1 MYEELFFNEMLYSR
15 LQRKLLLVVTDDTV
29 TPIDLQMG
37 HGSPDRSNILKNP
50 LKHSYTQQ

>member
-29 TPIDLQMG
+29 TPTDLQMG